1 MRVMIGRSQNQ
12 GIGRRGE
19 ELAARYLIEAGL
31 TVLERNVRLPS
42 GEIDLVARDRDELVI
57 VEVKTRIGDE
67 TTAPDEA
74 VTAVKLA
81 RLDRLGE
88 AYVAR
93 LGTPE
98 VGWRVDV
105 VAIVLG
111 RDGRVVSLDH
121 LRGAYL

>member
-1 MRVMIGRSQNQ
+1 LMIGRSQNQ
-12 GIGRRGE
+12 GLGRRGE
-19 ELAARYLIEAGL
+19 DLAARYLSEAGL

-42 GEIDLVARDRDELVI
+42 GEIDLVAQDGDELVI

-67 TTAPDEA
+67 ATAPDEA
-74 VTAVKLA
+74 VNAAKLA
-81 RLDRLGE
+81 RLDRLSE

-93 LGTPE
+93 QGTPE
-98 VGWRVDV
+98 AFWRVDV

-111 RDGRVVSLDH
+111 RDGRVVRLDH